1 MLLLVE
7 FRFNFSI
14 RFSGILMRTFVVKE
28 HKRLLYLKI
37 MLEGLGIEYNKLFIV
52 TVLFVPIRG
61 DKMWLLLIDFNWIS

>member
-1 MLLLVE
+1 MD
-7 FRFNFSI
+7 I
-14 RFSGILMRTFVVKE
+14 CGKRT

-52 TVLFVPIRG
+52 TILFVPIRG